1 MTKSAISRVVSPNL
15 IEINTNM
22 SLVQPLTS
30 ILNQVANL
38 GRTQTHACVVD
49 LRVRAGRIVL
59 NSRID
64 RSTVSVDVY
73 LDDSPGLQ
81 GLALGGEWEWMSVR
95 KINMRSTRSLKVVAN
110 CSFGQPACMLPR
122 SLKTTDVCLLI
133 EDIWR
138 KKTKELTSTS
148 SRVVS
153 AFVTSFT
160 TYVGNG
166 SMSRDL

>member
-1 MTKSAISRVVSPNL
+1 MKS
-15 IEINTNM
+15 
-22 SLVQPLTS
+22 
-30 ILNQVANL
+30 LNV
-38 GRTQTHACVVD
+38 VVD
-49 LRVRAGRIVL
+49 
-59 NSRID
+59 
-64 RSTVSVDVY
+64 
-73 LDDSPGLQ
+73 
-81 GLALGGEWEWMSVR
+81 
-95 KINMRSTRSLKVVAN
+95 
-110 CSFGQPACMLPR
+110 CSFEAPACLLPR

-138 KKTKELTSTS
+138 KKPKELTSTC